1 MWQPEQKD
9 TSRPVDTCRHVCT
22 QAHLLSYIGACSEI
36 HRDTDTDLQSEP
48 VSKESFAV
56 LQTQIKST
64 TGLVAAR
71 ANAIFLSLY
80 NTRNTQVHWYEGT
93 DSLQRIEGLLRC
105 KIVALKHHQ
114 LHKCYRRR
122 RPMVSC
128 YNHAEA
134 KKYQIL
140 LRYKKTSNHA
150 EAKKIKSC
158 RGLSKVPLLLSL
170 ENDAFIVEGMT
181 SIMWGC

>member
-1 MWQPEQKD
+1 M
-9 TSRPVDTCRHVCT
+9 
-22 QAHLLSYIGACSEI
+22 
-36 HRDTDTDLQSEP
+36 
-48 VSKESFAV
+48 
-56 LQTQIKST
+56 
-64 TGLVAAR
+64 
-71 ANAIFLSLY
+71 
-80 NTRNTQVHWYEGT
+80 HWYEGT
-93 DSLQRIEGLLRC
+93 DSLQRIEELLRR

-158 RGLSKVPLLLSL
+158 RGLSKVPQLLSL